1 MKSKKKAVNMGH
13 KTKLMN
19 LQKRQCNYKENAN
32 IHFQK
37 IVIDNF
43 SS

>member
-1 MKSKKKAVNMGH
+1 MGH